1 MSRLFSWDPKF
12 LLILTLQSFSPSLG
26 HRSVNKI
33 FHDTTTVRALVL
45 SNTFQEVSS
54 TQTCKRPK
62 RWQTVASVSRI
73 PGKEMKFAIQDIS
86 NFSLISFKRL
96 RDMKSRWAWRD
107 EKDKRGTRFL
117 SISHVDFPL
126 CFTDPG
132 KYRSVVLIDRKPIK
146 IQYVSVNADER
157 RLPWLFYYLL
167 VHDLYEKSVSSLLA
181 SVWCMAKFLSM
192 TFNTDHNYFRL
203 NSFIIWIITLLLFLS
218 ILNI

>member
-1 MSRLFSWDPKF
+1 M
-12 LLILTLQSFSPSLG
+12 
-26 HRSVNKI
+26 
-33 FHDTTTVRALVL
+33 

-62 RWQTVASVSRI
+62 RWQTVASASRT
-73 PGKEMKFAIQDIS
+73 PESERERERGMKFAIQGIP
-86 NFSLISFKRL
+86 NFSLISFKRP

-107 EKDKRGTRFL
+107 EKDERGTRFL
-117 SISHVDFPL
+117 PISHVDFPL

-157 RLPWLFYYLL
+157 RLPWLFYYFL

-192 TFNTDHNYFRL
+192 TFNTGRNYFRL
-203 NSFIIWIITLLLFLS
+203 YSFIIWIIIYIFLFLFLLFYSKYLKI
-218 ILNI
+218 ILII